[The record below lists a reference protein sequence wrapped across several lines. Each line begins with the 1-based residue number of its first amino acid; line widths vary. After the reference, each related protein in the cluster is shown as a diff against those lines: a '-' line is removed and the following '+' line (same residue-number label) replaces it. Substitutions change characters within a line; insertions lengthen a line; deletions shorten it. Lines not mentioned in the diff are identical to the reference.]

1 MKESFVV
8 GREDDFFDYAEVDRN
23 FDEEDNSDTKEMYR
37 VSQQVSDEG
46 WVHFES
52 LILLFHSSCLSRIS
66 PSSIG

>member
-8 GREDDFFDYAEVDRN
+8 GREEDFLDYAEVDRN
-23 FDEEDNSDTKEMYR
+23 FDEGDRDSKEMYR

-52 LILLFHSSCLSRIS
+52 LILLFHSSCLSCIS
-66 PSSIG
+66 ASSIR